1 MQKVKKQLIK
11 RLILSKQVYIIQNHL
26 TRDLVEKISFL
37 AAGRGGNGKIFAC
50 LN

>member
-1 MQKVKKQLIK
+1 MLKVKKQLIK
-11 RLILSKQVYIIQNHL
+11 RLILSKQVYIIRNHL
-26 TRDLVEKISFL
+26 RDLVEKISFL